1 MTLHVQPS
9 GNSRITREG
18 SLRHKLAFLHH
29 SAIGQDSPDLVTLVK
44 PTYGAFAYQK
54 TNTTKGVGTLY
65 QAGATGLG
73 SYFPRSA
80 SPDFG
85 SGDFT
90 VAVIGAFPTGS
101 TAIAVAFDYVGTT
114 AQWRLQPN
122 HDGSASAANAFNFF
136 TYNGAATNAGATNVI
151 TGVGQA
157 FVGRRAGSIHTLW
170 VDGINKTP
178 SASSATVRSMADS
191 TGLIDVGTFSH
202 ATSYGAAGSILLCA
216 AWGRALSDSE
226 IAEFSANP
234 WALFDDDN
242 AIDVAVLAG
251 AASGTGGGTT
261 TDALT
266 VGNLSSGTPTLG
278 NPAIGQIHGLTVG
291 NLTSGTTTLGSPAIG
306 QIHALTV
313 GNLTF
318 GTPTLGTPIVSDVS
332 TVDNLTVGNLTFGT
346 PTVGS
351 PAIGQIHALTVG
363 NLSLS
368 NPTLGTPIVT
378 DVPAN
383 VHALTVGNLTIAPTL
398 GTPALGQVHAL
409 TVGNLIG
416 TSPVLNSPAFGQ
428 IHLLAAPNGIT
439 IANPILGTP
448 IVADVTA
455 GTGTLDPATIDAIAE
470 AVLAKLMANY
480 IPVDVQKIN
489 ATEVFGT
496 GTNGDPWR

>member
-18 SLRHKLAFLHH
+18 SLRYKLAFLHH

-44 PTYGAFAYQK
+44 PTYGAFAYPK

-65 QAGATGLG
+65 PAGATGLG

-101 TAIAVAFDYVGTT
+101 TAIAVAFDYIGTT
-114 AQWRLQPN
+114 SQWRLQPN
-122 HDGSASAANAFNFF
+122 YDGSAFAANAFTFF

-261 TDALT
+261 TEGAGSSSGVATAAAVGASLVTGIGSSSGVATAAAVGALIATSAGSAAGVATADA
-266 VGNLSSGTPTLG
+266 VGSGTSAGEAVGTATGASTAAAVGASIAASVGTAAGLSAVSGVGSYIGPISAVGSSSGTSTASAVGEAVGG
-278 NPAIGQIHGLTVG
+278 NIWT
-291 NLTSGTTTLGSPAIG
+291 
-306 QIHALTV
+306 
-313 GNLTF
+313 
-318 GTPTLGTPIVSDVS
+318 DVS
-332 TVDNLTVGNLTFGT
+332 V
-346 PTVGS
+346 S
-351 PAIGQIHALTVG
+351 
-363 NLSLS
+363 
-368 NPTLGTPIVT
+368 
-378 DVPAN
+378 
-383 VHALTVGNLTIAPTL
+383 
-398 GTPALGQVHAL
+398 
-409 TVGNLIG
+409 
-416 TSPVLNSPAFGQ
+416 
-428 IHLLAAPNGIT
+428 AAT
-439 IANPILGTP
+439 W
-448 IVADVTA
+448 ADV
-455 GTGTLDPATIDAIAE
+455 GGATSIWTD
-470 AVLAKLMANY
+470 L
-480 IPVDVQKIN
+480 
-489 ATEVFGT
+489 
-496 GTNGDPWR
+496 